1 MKHLRLC
8 ILLGCMCSVSG
19 YAQTPETIKLKAPDK
34 NGGMSV
40 MKAFEQRQSDREF
53 SEKKLDLQALSD
65 LLWAANGINRP
76 ESGKRTAPSAMNRQD
91 VDVYVCMAEG
101 AYVYEA
107 DQHQLRLVV
116 AKDLRPAVA
125 AGQDWVKEA
134 PLCLVLV
141 SDVAK
146 FSGDA
151 QHQLLTG
158 ALDAGIVSENIA
170 LFCAG
175 MGLAT
180 VPRMTMDQNELRKS
194 LKLKDSQYPLL
205 NNPVGY
211 RK

>member
-1 MKHLRLC
+1 MKHLTLC
-8 ILLGCMCSVSG
+8 ILLGCMCSVSS
-19 YAQTPETIKLKAPDK
+19 YAQMPETIKLKAPDK
-34 NGGMSV
+34 DRGVSI

-53 SEKKLDLQALSD
+53 SEKKLDLQDLSD

-91 VDVYVCMAEG
+91 IDVYVCMAEG
-101 AYVYEA
+101 AYIYEA
-107 DQHQLRLVV
+107 AQHQLRLVTT
-116 AKDLRPAVA
+116 KDLRPAVA

-134 PLCLVLV
+134 PVALVLV
-141 SDVAK
+141 SDIAK
-146 FSGDA
+146 FGGDA
-151 QHQLLTG
+151 RHQMLTG

-194 LKLKDSQYPLL
+194 LQLKDSQYPLL